1 MQCLYNVYL
10 EEFKKWEHDRLMY
23 TIIFKRVLDIVRIKI
38 GHFIIKGE
46 NKWEA
51 LKVSIQMNWSLKGS
65 KPLSL
70 DGPYPL
76 IVSLREMSTRT
87 RHVTNLNQSDSEK
100 I

>member
-10 EEFKKWEHDRLMY
+10 EEFKKGERDRLMY
-23 TIIFKRVLDIVRIKI
+23 TTIFKRVLDILRIKI
-38 GHFIIKGE
+38 GHLKGE

-51 LKVSIQMNWSLKGS
+51 LEVSIQMNWSLKGS
-65 KPLSL
+65 KLLSL

-76 IVSLREMSTRT
+76 IVSLRERSTRT